1 MDELDPTARIVWKL
15 ARNHTWG
22 QPMPEEAVI
31 AITTKDEDRSQYLRE
46 RYQMDGVAETGRF
59 DHIVEHQAC
68 LGSAFGIDRERYT
81 IGFAPLRVVVRRIGA
96 YGRRSNVYHPF
107 IRSRCHPTPSVFG

>member
-22 QPMPEEAVI
+22 QPMPEKAVI

-46 RYQMDGVAETGRF
+46 RSQTDGVAETGRF
-59 DHIVEHQAC
+59 DHIVEHEAC
-68 LGSAFGIDRERYT
+68 LGSPFGIDPKRHT
-81 IGFAPLRVVVRRIGA
+81 IGFANTVVVRRIGA
-96 YGRRSNVYHPF
+96 DGVRTCITRSSDPGV
-107 IRSRCHPTPSVFG
+107 TPL